1 MAFSRQEF
9 MPFIFVFLMRCF
21 FVGEQF
27 DNIFMNTI
35 YVGRVSCYRASFYPG
50 ILIPLFQKKALLF
63 FDKLQILQDLLKWTE
78 FPSVLH
84 SVQSYYGIDLG
95 F

>member
-1 MAFSRQEF
+1 MLPS
-9 MPFIFVFLMRCF
+9 IILSWNLNSFV
-21 FVGEQF
+21 
-27 DNIFMNTI
+27 
-35 YVGRVSCYRASFYPG
+35 SK
-50 ILIPLFQKKALLF
+50 KKALLF